1 MSDRIFAHILLL
13 QQKKKEEEEEEEDTF
28 LFLKK
33 NHRNLSLSE
42 SNMKEDSKILI
53 ITE

>member
-13 QQKKKEEEEEEEDTF
+13 QQKKKKKKEEDTF

-42 SNMKEDSKILI
+42 SNMEEVSKILI

>member
-13 QQKKKEEEEEEEDTF
+13 QQKKRKKKEEEDTF

-33 NHRNLSLSE
+33 NHWNLSLSE
-42 SNMKEDSKILI
+42 SNMEEDSKILI